1 MTTITSRTK
10 AGTINERGLNKK
22 LEEDFVYILITSEQN
37 REIEKYKTINYRTIK
52 FINNGKFDLTFIYI
66 S

>member
-1 MTTITSRTK
+1 MITPRKK

-37 REIEKYKTINYRTIK
+37 REIEKYKSINYRTIK